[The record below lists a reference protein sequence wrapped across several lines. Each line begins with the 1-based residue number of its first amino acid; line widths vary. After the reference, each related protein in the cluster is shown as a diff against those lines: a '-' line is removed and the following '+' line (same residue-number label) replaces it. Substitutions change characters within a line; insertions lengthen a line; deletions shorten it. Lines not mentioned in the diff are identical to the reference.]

1 MIYINAC
8 LYFSFICF
16 CVSICVSMFV
26 CPRSVIC
33 IRVYV
38 SFMFF
43 TVLLVFVWILLHVL
57 SYRWAPFHFPFTL
70 LLFELLNTFI
80 SYYLHL
86 TFLLIFFF
94 VCVLPR
100 FLELLCVR
108 HSTVTKS
115 FQIFQCYFLYLLSFY
130 SAPMLLGD
138 VWLVHRVHI
147 GVLMCTWNFLFL
159 FKWNFLV
166 EMKHLTSLPCILK
179 YWQGKYF
186 PSFCNYESKF

>member
-1 MIYINAC
+1 MLFSVMVYINAC

-16 CVSICVSMFV
+16 CVNICVSMFV

-38 SFMFF
+38 FFMFF

-86 TFLLIFFF
+86 TFLLIFLFF
-94 VCVLPR
+94 CV
-100 FLELLCVR
+100 
-108 HSTVTKS
+108 S
-115 FQIFQCYFLYLLSFY
+115 
-130 SAPMLLGD
+130 
-138 VWLVHRVHI
+138 
-147 GVLMCTWNFLFL
+147 
-159 FKWNFLV
+159 FLV
-166 EMKHLTSLPCILK
+166 SLNFYVYVTLLLLNLFRFSSTTFFICCPFIQRQCCWEMC
-179 YWQGKYF
+179 G
-186 PSFCNYESKF
+186 

>member
-1 MIYINAC
+1 MLFSVMVYINAC

-16 CVSICVSMFV
+16 CVNICVSMFV

-86 TFLLIFFF
+86 TFLLIFF
-94 VCVLPR
+94 
-100 FLELLCVR
+100 LCV
-108 HSTVTKS
+108 S
-115 FQIFQCYFLYLLSFY
+115 
-130 SAPMLLGD
+130 
-138 VWLVHRVHI
+138 
-147 GVLMCTWNFLFL
+147 
-159 FKWNFLV
+159 FLV
-166 EMKHLTSLPCILK
+166 SLNFYVYVTLLLLNLFRFSSTTFFICCPFIQRQCC
-179 YWQGKYF
+179 WDMCG
-186 PSFCNYESKF
+186 

>member
-1 MIYINAC
+1 MLFSVMIYINAC

-33 IRVYV
+33 IGVYV

-86 TFLLIFFF
+86 TFLLIFF
-94 VCVLPR
+94 
-100 FLELLCVR
+100 
-108 HSTVTKS
+108 
-115 FQIFQCYFLYLLSFY
+115 LSV
-130 SAPMLLGD
+130 S
-138 VWLVHRVHI
+138 
-147 GVLMCTWNFLFL
+147 
-159 FKWNFLV
+159 FLV
-166 EMKHLTSLPCILK
+166 SLNFYVYATLLLLTLFRFSSATFFICCPFIQRQCCWEMC
-179 YWQGKYF
+179 G
-186 PSFCNYESKF
+186 